1 MANTATL
8 DEYLGTCPGER
19 VGDKIVERFG
29 KWRSTLNASGQYAQ
43 WVRNFSLYC
52 GGPGDLNTDAGW
64 ADGFALDGEN
74 SEILSIRI
82 NEMRNLIT
90 HVLNLTYSK
99 PVGLRCIAE
108 NGESASLEAAIVGNA
123 LLDGDFKSSG
133 GTKLM
138 RRCGE
143 GALVVSTSFAM
154 AEWDFSGGNE
164 VVPDEQGQ
172 MQMTGEPRLTDFWI
186 DEVCFDG
193 TKKDWRDVYDVI
205 LLRRYNRF
213 ELASRK
219 PDHADRILSA
229 SSVDKSK
236 FDGFRW
242 QEDESDDIVVF
253 EYLHRRINGGLL
265 PDGRRSLCL
274 DDGYV
279 IEDGPNPYAELGELN
294 VYPVTAAQGL
304 NTVYGYAIANDL
316 SPLNRFINLLATII
330 ATNTAAYGSPNLVGP
345 KLQMVDI
352 QNIIGGG
359 RYFGVSQGQDIKPLA
374 VMPDM
379 KPMAELMQM
388 FSSYGEKMSGVAAVQ
403 RGEDMGNMSG
413 KAIAL
418 IKSMAVQ
425 FMSSFQQSVVEQ
437 HESVGNALIFLRKTF
452 STGKQKVAHIGEQN
466 AQKVMEY
473 DAQDLSRIA
482 KVRAE
487 AVDPSMT
494 TTEGRE
500 ARADK
505 FLQMGAI
512 KTPWEYT
519 TMIETGRSEPL
530 MRADLARNLLIQRE
544 NSDLM
549 KGLPCPVMERDD
561 HASHIAEHDALIAD
575 PGVRRNDK
583 LFHDVMIHTSL
594 HLMFQM
600 GLTPL
605 QGQDPT
611 TGQPYP
617 DAVEQLAQAK
627 AQAAQIQQQ
636 QQAMQQ
642 QAPQQGQPQQQQ
654 APPQGPAPM
663 SATQSL
669 QQGAM
674 SPQPS

>member
-1 MANTATL
+1 MAQPSL

-19 VGDKIVERFG
+19 VGEKITERFT

-43 WVRNFSLYC
+43 WVRNYSMYC

-108 NGESASLEAAIVGNA
+108 NGESASLEASIVGNA

-143 GALVVSTSFAM
+143 GALVVSTSFAL
-154 AEWDFSGGNE
+154 AEWDFSGGE
-164 VVPDEQGQ
+164 EHVPDDDGV
-172 MQMTGEPRLTDFWI
+172 MQMTGSPRLTDFWI

-219 PDHADRILSA
+219 PKHAERILTAA
-229 SSVDKSK
+229 SVNKSK
-236 FDGFRW
+236 FEGFRW

-253 EYLHRRINGGLL
+253 EYLHRAVNANFL
-265 PDGRRSLCL
+265 PDGRRALCL

-279 IEDGPNPYAELGELN
+279 IEDGPNPYAGLDELN
-294 VYPVTAAQGL
+294 IYPVTAAQGL

-345 KLQMVDI
+345 KLAMIDI

-379 KPMAELMQM
+379 KPMAELMTM

-403 RGEDMGNMSG
+403 RGEDVGNMSG

-437 HESVGNALIFLRKTF
+437 HESVGNALIWLRKTF
-452 STGKQKVAHIGEQN
+452 STGQQKVAHIGDMH
-466 AQKVMEY
+466 AQKVYEY
-473 DAQDLSRIA
+473 DSQTLGRIA

-487 AVDPSMT
+487 AVDPAMT

-500 ARADK
+500 ERADK

-549 KGLPCPVMERDD
+549 KGVTCPVLEDDD
-561 HASHIAEHDALIAD
+561 HPSHRAEHSALLAD
-575 PGVRRNDK
+575 PSVRRNDALLK
-583 LFHDVMIHTSL
+583 NVLEHNAL
-594 HLMFQM
+594 HKMFEM

-605 QGQDPT
+605 QGADQM

-617 DAVEQLAQAK
+617 DPITQLQQAK
-627 AQAAQIQQQ
+627 QQAAQMGQQQVMQQQTQGQQQ
-636 QQAMQQ
+636 QQ
-642 QAPQQGQPQQQQ
+642 PPPQGQPPLT
-654 APPQGPAPM
+654 AV
-663 SATQSL
+663 QSL
-669 QQGAM
+669 QQGAFE
-674 SPQPS
+674 PQPS